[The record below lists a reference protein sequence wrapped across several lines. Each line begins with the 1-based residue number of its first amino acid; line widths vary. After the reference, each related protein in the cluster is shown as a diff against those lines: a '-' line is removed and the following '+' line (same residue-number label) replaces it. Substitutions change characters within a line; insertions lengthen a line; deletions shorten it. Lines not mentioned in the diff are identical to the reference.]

1 MPSRRPAPAAPRGI
15 VAAPAAKQRK
25 RPSPPPPAAQ
35 QTRRSG
41 HHAPRLVSPDSV
53 DFRDRTYTPPISHA
67 PAAELAPP
75 PAAWRPVLDQGSTSA
90 CTGFALATV
99 VHVLTGRRDEAL
111 AAQVSPFMVYGM
123 ARRYDNLPGEG
134 AANGSSCRGALKGW
148 HKHGVCARPLWPG
161 LREPAAAQAGWW
173 DEAVQRPLGAY
184 YRVDP
189 RSVVDM
195 QLALSEARVL
205 YASALTHAGWDQ
217 GMDLGAE
224 QRGGPQPW
232 RIPYDPAQAQ
242 AGGHA
247 FAIVGYSRQGFIVQN
262 SWATDWGSDGLAT
275 LAYDDWLANGYD
287 CWVAQL
293 GVVTEVHVA
302 AASGQASEHLRAGA
316 TGSSMLDIHTLSPYI
331 VNTENQGEL
340 SATGQFHT
348 REQDLDAIVGTMIPE
363 HRQRWGIRAGEP
375 LDLALYA
382 HGGLVSEDAAAQT
395 AALWIP
401 ALLGARVFPIFL
413 MWESGLIDT
422 VLDEIKD
429 QFRRQGLVPTGGWL
443 QDAAKWLADR
453 YNDRLEGLGRLVGQ
467 PHWLEM
473 KENARLLTDNARGGA
488 RLLARKLKPL
498 QGQLRLHLVGHS
510 AGSVVHAHLAELLVR
525 DGWAIESL
533 TLMAAAAR
541 RDLFDAKLLP
551 LLQGGRIRR
560 LAQFQLHDRV
570 ESTED
575 SMRPALGYGRS
586 LLYMISNGLEARREV
601 PIIGMQKFFD
611 QHPVLP
617 GLPHVQVRVAPDSA
631 ATRATHHGDFSRDAA
646 TRASVLAHLAGRPIP
661 R

>member
-1 MPSRRPAPAAPRGI
+1 M
-15 VAAPAAKQRK
+15 
-25 RPSPPPPAAQ
+25 
-35 QTRRSG
+35 
-41 HHAPRLVSPDSV
+41 
-53 DFRDRTYTPPISHA
+53 
-67 PAAELAPP
+67 
-75 PAAWRPVLDQGSTSA
+75 LDQGSTSA

-111 AAQVSPFMVYGM
+111 AMQVSPYMVYGM

-148 HKHGVCARPLWPG
+148 HKHGVCARPLWPA

-195 QLALSEARVL
+195 QLALSEARAL
-205 YASALTHAGWDQ
+205 YVSALTHGGWDQ
-217 GMDLGAE
+217 GLDLPAA
-224 QRGGPQPW
+224 QRNGPQPW
-232 RIPYDPAQAQ
+232 RIPYNPALPQ

-247 FAIVGYSRQGFIVQN
+247 FAIVGYNRQGFIVQN
-262 SWATDWGSDGLAT
+262 SWGTGWGSDGLAT
-275 LAYDDWLANGYD
+275 LSYDDWLANGYD

-293 GVVTEVHVA
+293 GVVTEVHEAV
-302 AASGQASEHLRAGA
+302 ASGQTSSRLRAGA
-316 TGSSMLDIHTLSPYI
+316 TGTSLLDIHALSPYV
-331 VNTENQGEL
+331 VNTENNGEL

-348 REQDLDAIVGTMIPE
+348 REQDLDAIVATMIPE
-363 HRQRWGIRAGEP
+363 HRARWGIAADQP
-375 LDLALYA
+375 LDVALYA
-382 HGGLVSEDAAAQT
+382 HGGLVDESAAAQT

-401 ALLGARVFPIFL
+401 ALLEARVFPIFF
-413 MWESGLIDT
+413 MWESGLIET

-443 QDAAKWLADR
+443 QDAAKWLANR
-453 YNDRLEGLGRLVGQ
+453 YNDRLEGLGRLVGK
-467 PHWLEM
+467 PRWGEM

-533 TLMAAAAR
+533 SLMAAAAR

-551 LLQGGRIRR
+551 LLQGGQIAR
-560 LAQFQLHDRV
+560 LAQFHLHDRV
-570 ESTED
+570 EATED

-586 LLYMISNGLEARREV
+586 LLYMISNGLEERREL

-611 QHPVLP
+611 QHPVLR
-617 GLPHVQVRVAPDSA
+617 GLPNVQVRVAPDSA
-631 ATRATHHGDFSRDAA
+631 ATRATHHGDFSRDAP